1 MKRLQEIQPYGP
13 NFFIEKIECT
23 NHLLRNYASKL
34 NTLAKVT
41 KYPLRVRKFII
52 TNIIRFR
59 SDITKSVKHWIND
72 SKLTKLQKI
81 KGIGHGYIHFI
92 FIENFNNCSYKT

>member
-59 SDITKSVKHWIND
+59 SDITKSVKHWIKD

-81 KGIGHGYIHFI
+81 KGIGRMV
-92 FIENFNNCSYKT
+92 